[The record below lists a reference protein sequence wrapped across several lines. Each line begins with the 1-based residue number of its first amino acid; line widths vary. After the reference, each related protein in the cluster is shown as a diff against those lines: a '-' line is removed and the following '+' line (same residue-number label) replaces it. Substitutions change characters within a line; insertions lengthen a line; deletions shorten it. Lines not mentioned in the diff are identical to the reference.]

1 MILTCPACSARYLL
15 AGDAIGES
23 GRVVRCGKCGHSW
36 EQPPVQDSLDEL
48 SRQGSEAFMGQSE
61 HRGSQE
67 IQGNDDLEE
76 TVESVVASFLNDTIP
91 EGVRPLPAEP
101 DDKST
106 KTYKPFKAR
115 EVSGEPGI
123 LAKNLPLISG
133 VSVAVAVFAV
143 IIWAAVLARAPIM
156 SVLPFTKPAFVMLG
170 VEEAGD
176 ADTLVFDGVSAKIE
190 GTTLTVTGNLINL
203 SASTMTLPPMVVE
216 VLDASGKE
224 IEVLPAPLEQK
235 TLDGEQSLSLNLS
248 FEKIPDAAAQARLK
262 FKGSDEESS
271 EPEERASSEKPH
283 ADDPAT
289 IGATGVDNTHVPPEG
304 ETDHPTAHE

>member
-36 EQPPVQDSLDEL
+36 DQPPVQDSLDEL
-48 SRQGSEAFMGQSE
+48 SRQGSEAFMGQSSNE
-61 HRGSQE
+61 ESTQSQA
-67 IQGNDDLEE
+67 NDDLEE
-76 TVESVVASFLNDTIP
+76 TVEDVVAAFLNDTIP
-91 EGVRPLPAEP
+91 EGVKPLPPEP
-101 DDKST
+101 ET
-106 KTYKPFKAR
+106 KPAKAYKLDNPSK
-115 EVSGEPGI
+115 VSGEPGL

-133 VSVAVAVFAV
+133 VSVAIAVFAV
-143 IIWAAVLARAPIM
+143 IVWASVLARAPIM

-216 VLDASGKE
+216 VLDATGKE

-248 FEKIPDAAAQARLK
+248 FENIPDAAAQARLK
-262 FKGSDEESS
+262 FKGSDEKSA
-271 EPEERASSEKPH
+271 EPEEKASNEEPQIDPSTTDA
-283 ADDPAT
+283 AD
-289 IGATGVDNTHVPPEG
+289 VDNTHVLPEG